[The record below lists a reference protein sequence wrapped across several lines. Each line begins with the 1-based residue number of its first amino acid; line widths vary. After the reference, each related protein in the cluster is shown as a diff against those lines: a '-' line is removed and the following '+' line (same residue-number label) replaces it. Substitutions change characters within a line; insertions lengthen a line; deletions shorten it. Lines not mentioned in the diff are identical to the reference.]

1 LKYVTYE
8 IVLTEALYVP
18 AMQFEQSVAPLE
30 AEIRPALHAVQLL
43 ALAAE
48 YCPLEQDAQVVAATS
63 LYFPAAQFL
72 HEVCAWE
79 F

>member
-1 LKYVTYE
+1 
-8 IVLTEALYVP
+8 
-18 AMQFEQSVAPLE
+18 MQLEQSVAPSDVE
-30 AEIRPALHAVQLL
+30 TRPASQAVQLL

-48 YCPLEQDAQVVAATS
+48 YCPFEHDAHVVAATS
-63 LYFPAAQFL
+63 LYLPAAQSL